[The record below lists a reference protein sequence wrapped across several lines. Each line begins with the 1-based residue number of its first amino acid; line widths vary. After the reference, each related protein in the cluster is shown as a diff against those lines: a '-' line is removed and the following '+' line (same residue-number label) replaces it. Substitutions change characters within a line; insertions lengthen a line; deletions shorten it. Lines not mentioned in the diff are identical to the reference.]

1 MNQKVETVIIGG
13 GQAGLSTSYFL
24 RRQRREHIVLE
35 QAPQA
40 ANAWRNDRWDS
51 FVLNTPNWAFQLP
64 GARYEGGE
72 PEAFMPREEIIHRL
86 EQYIEKYHLPIQ
98 YDARVS
104 SVDPDPGGQ
113 GYLVQVDGTMYE
125 AKNVVVATG
134 LFQHPHIP
142 SFSANLPGW
151 ILQLSSGQYRN
162 ANALPPGAVLVVGSA
177 QSGCQIAEEL
187 YQSGRTVYLCVGS
200 AGRVPRRYRGKDIF
214 EWLTLSGFVNRTAA
228 QMTDPRMKYAGSLH
242 VSGRDGGHSINL
254 HQFARDGVILLGR
267 LQDARDGKI
276 WCAPDLKQNLA
287 KADTIESE
295 MLKMI
300 DGYIDREGLK
310 IPPENLP
317 ELRDGFNAE
326 EISEL
331 DLAAAGITSVIW
343 AMGYTFNYSAVHLP
357 VVDGDGL
364 PLQTRGVTAFPGLFF
379 VGLPFISWWKS
390 GLFLGVGEDA
400 EFIAGRITDHS

>member
-24 RRQRREHIVLE
+24 SRQRREHIVLE

-64 GARYEGGE
+64 GASYAGSA
-72 PEAFMPREEIIHRL
+72 PEAFMPRDEIIHRF

-98 YDARVS
+98 YNAWVS
-104 SVDPDPGGQ
+104 SVDPDPDGL
-113 GYLVQVDGTMYE
+113 GYRVWVDGTAYE

-134 LFQHPHIP
+134 LFQHPRIP
-142 SFSANLPGW
+142 AFSANLPDG
-151 ILQLSSGQYRN
+151 IVQLSSGQYRN
-162 ANALPPGAVLVVGSA
+162 PGALPPGAVLVVGSA

-187 YQSGRTVYLCVGS
+187 YQRGRRVYLCVGG

-214 EWLTLSGFVNRTAA
+214 EWLTLSGFVNRTMA
-228 QMTDPRMKYAGSLH
+228 QLPDPRMKYAGSLH
-242 VSGRDGGHSINL
+242 VSGRDGGHALNL
-254 HQFARDGVILLGR
+254 HQFARDGVVLLGR
-267 LQDARDGKI
+267 LQDAREGKI
-276 WCAPDLKQNLA
+276 WCAADLKQNLA
-287 KADTIESE
+287 KADAIEAE

-310 IPPENLP
+310 VPTESLP
-317 ELRDGFNAE
+317 ALQDGFNAE

-357 VVDGDGL
+357 VVDGDGF

-390 GLFLGVGEDA
+390 GLLLGVGEDA
-400 EFIAGRITDHS
+400 EFIAGRIADRS

>member
-72 PEAFMPREEIIHRL
+72 PEAFMPREEIIHRF

-134 LFQHPHIP
+134 LFQHPRIP

-310 IPPENLP
+310 TPPESLLV
-317 ELRDGFNAE
+317 LRDGFNVE
-326 EISEL
+326 EIAEL
-331 DLAAAGITSVIW
+331 DLAAAGITTVVW
-343 AMGYTFNYSAVHLP
+343 AMGYTFNYNEVHLP
-357 VVDGDGL
+357 VVDGDGF

>member
-1 MNQKVETVIIGG
+1 
-13 GQAGLSTSYFL
+13 
-24 RRQRREHIVLE
+24 
-35 QAPQA
+35 
-40 ANAWRNDRWDS
+40 
-51 FVLNTPNWAFQLP
+51 
-64 GARYEGGE
+64 
-72 PEAFMPREEIIHRL
+72 
-86 EQYIEKYHLPIQ
+86 
-98 YDARVS
+98 
-104 SVDPDPGGQ
+104 
-113 GYLVQVDGTMYE
+113 
-125 AKNVVVATG
+125 
-134 LFQHPHIP
+134 
-142 SFSANLPGW
+142 
-151 ILQLSSGQYRN
+151 LSSGQYRN

-310 IPPENLP
+310 IPLESLP
-317 ELRDGFNAE
+317 VLRDGFNVE
-326 EISEL
+326 EIAEL
-331 DLAAAGITSVIW
+331 DLAAAGITTVVW
-343 AMGYTFNYSAVHLP
+343 AMGYTFNYNAVHLP
-357 VVDGDGL
+357 VVDGDGY
-364 PLQTRGVTAFPGLFF
+364 PLQNRGVTAYPGLFF
-379 VGLPFISWWKS
+379 VGLPFISRWKS